1 MEIIIRNGITTD
13 LDAVVATF
21 RACWLTSYRDLLP
34 EDVRDAMT
42 LDAAHALWIS
52 ALGPHPERETLVAVV
67 EHSVVGVARIGQD
80 IQDPLRGH
88 LFSLYVHPDLAGR
101 GIGKSLLKN
110 AIERLHV
117 KGFSEITL
125 WVFKSNSS
133 ALGLYE
139 KEGFAVTGIERIDE
153 RWKIPEIQMLQ
164 TSKG

>member
-1 MEIIIRNGITTD
+1 M
-13 LDAVVATF
+13 
-21 RACWLTSYRDLLP
+21 
-34 EDVRDAMT
+34 
-42 LDAAHALWIS
+42 
-52 ALGPHPERETLVAVV
+52 AVV